1 MQPRSISPLPSGP
14 GVISGGAVPA
24 FVLFERFPMI
34 QSPREDFRHSVW
46 KSALVKRWRVHRLEI
61 EVNTHGSTKVIL
73 LPDKV
78 EGEAVA
84 AVETILRQLMQE
96 GTRNILCNFSRT
108 EIVADAGLAM
118 FVSVLKDFHRL
129 QGQMAFCLLKPGV
142 RELFAAAG
150 LTNVYHYY
158 DQDEALQAQVLREL
172 TSHFSDYVDCHSIR
186 LRHDTDRRYIEIY
199 LEFDGELKMK
209 QVQRSIDTIKNDLE
223 TKISNT
229 EVLII
234 PATANPS

>member
-1 MQPRSISPLPSGP
+1 M
-14 GVISGGAVPA
+14 
-24 FVLFERFPMI
+24 
-34 QSPREDFRHSVW
+34 
-46 KSALVKRWRVHRLEI
+46 EI